1 MTSTCNLITFPVT
14 SDRIILYVQ
23 TIKCCCS
30 TVAAQSLH
38 QLTGVIKQYDISI
51 PGHKEI
57 RLTTLSISE
66 QQRSSTVEYQSNKV
80 LPTIIKDV
88 KKPNVESASVLYQ
101 LGGKQTVTVTEYKGT
116 EEIKQEQGQ
125 TESRIKEVQ
134 SQIEKKKEE
143 IKQQTSQFIARLD
156 KTLPVVNNN
165 NSLDKHLTVKTDV
178 VNNNDGGWKDLN
190 KPGVRH
196 DNNDVTT
203 KLQVTRL
210 PQTVSTINSLST
222 KPNRVS
228 KPVEI
233 SSLHPVSSTPYPGDR
248 SMSHPVSSTT
258 YPGDRP
264 TSRPVSSTT
273 YPGDRPM
280 SRPVSSTTYPGDRPT
295 SRPVSSTPYPDDKSM
310 LRSVSST
317 TYPGN
322 RPTLRPV
329 YSTLHPETPSP
340 NTKSGKPIV

>member
-1 MTSTCNLITFPVT
+1 MYKQLNVVAP
-14 SDRIILYVQ
+14 
-23 TIKCCCS
+23 

-57 RLTTLSISE
+57 RLTTLSIRE

-101 LGGKQTVTVTEYKGT
+101 SGGKQTVTVNENKGT
-116 EEIKQEQGQ
+116 EEIKQEQEQ

-178 VNNNDGGWKDLN
+178 VNNNDGGWEDLN

-222 KPNRVS
+222 KSNRVF

-233 SSLHPVSSTPYPGDR
+233 SSL
-248 SMSHPVSSTT
+248 HPVSSTT

-264 TSRPVSSTT
+264 TSRPVSST
-273 YPGDRPM
+273 P
-280 SRPVSSTTYPGDRPT
+280 YPGDRPT
-295 SRPVSSTPYPDDKSM
+295 SRPVSSTSYPGDRPTLRPVSSTPYPDDKSM

-329 YSTLHPETPSP
+329 YSKLHPETPSP